1 MSHFSGKM
9 CLFVG
14 RFLMLKKKS
23 KKKKHDP
30 FKSLDKRVT
39 IRLSENDYKALEN
52 IALCEGVTSSQV
64 IRTLVMNR
72 VAHEM
77 MKNASRRPPISQ

>member
-1 MSHFSGKM
+1 MS
-9 CLFVG
+9 LLAG

-30 FKSLDKRVT
+30 LKSLDKRVT

-52 IALCEGVTSSQV
+52 IAGREGVTSSQI
-64 IRTLVMNR
+64 IRTLVKNR
-72 VAHEM
+72 VVYDM